1 MAVFPFLGCKETR
14 DRGDDAVTRR
24 KHRAARAAPAGDH
37 IQGVLSPSIAV
48 RQVRNLLSRPP
59 NRPRFPPRACGGG
72 VPQVIAK
79 LFGGQ
84 VGLPEI
90 ELIDGTRKKS
100 ASKR

>member
-1 MAVFPFLGCKETR
+1 
-14 DRGDDAVTRR
+14 
-24 KHRAARAAPAGDH
+24 
-37 IQGVLSPSIAV
+37 
-48 RQVRNLLSRPP
+48 
-59 NRPRFPPRACGGG
+59 
-72 VPQVIAK
+72 VIAK